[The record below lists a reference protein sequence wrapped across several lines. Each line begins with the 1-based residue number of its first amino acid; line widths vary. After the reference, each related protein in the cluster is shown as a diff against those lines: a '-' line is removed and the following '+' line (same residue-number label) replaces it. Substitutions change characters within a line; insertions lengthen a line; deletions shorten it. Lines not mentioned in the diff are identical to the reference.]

1 MRSVATLHVTSLSK
15 SYGADTLFSD
25 VSFRVTPGQRLA
37 LVGRNGSGKT
47 TLLRILA
54 GEIGLDGGEV
64 GFPRNARIALHD
76 QRPPRTSGKS
86 LMAYVGESL
95 ADLHETEER
104 LAALEQRMA
113 GRRPRRRDHA
123 RVLRGARPS
132 WSTPAATRGARGWS
146 RSCAA
151 SASTRPTTTATC
163 APSPAAS

>member
-1 MRSVATLHVTSLSK
+1 MATLHVTDLAK
-15 SYGADTLFSD
+15 SYGADALFSD

-54 GEIGLDGGEV
+54 GEIGLDAGEI

-95 ADLHETEER
+95 ADLHEAEER

-113 GRRPRRRDHA
+113 AGDHDDETLRAYSRGAGRARARRRLLVA
-123 RVLRGARPS
+123 L
-132 WSTPAATRGARGWS
+132 AAAS

-151 SASTRPTTTATC
+151 WGSPRPTTTATC
-163 APSPAAS
+163 ARSPAAS